1 VLPRQFAEPQGWQ
14 LQNMLEVSRL
24 MIRGAIE
31 RRETRGVH
39 FRNDF
44 PETSPDW
51 RVHIGWL
58 RGRPQPLL
66 APLEDA
72 VGSSLDVS
80 SVDR

>member
-1 VLPRQFAEPQGWQ
+1 
-14 LQNMLEVSRL
+14 MLEVSRL